1 MTKVDLINK
10 IAEKSGS
17 SKKASKELLEVV
29 LEAITEGV
37 AEEGELRLVGFGTFE
52 VVESSAR
59 EGHNPQTGEPMMIP
73 AKKRMAFK
81 CSKTI
86 KDMLNA

>member
-10 IAEKSGS
+10 IAEKSGYT
-17 SKKASKELLEVV
+17 KKDSKEVLEVV
-29 LEAITEGV
+29 LEAITEGAV
-37 AEEGELRLVGFGTFE
+37 EDGELKLAGFGTFE

-59 EGHNPQTGEPMMIP
+59 EGHNPQTGEPLMIP
-73 AKKRMAFK
+73 AKKRMAFR
-81 CSKTI
+81 CSKTV